1 MSGHLHHFGTRN
13 TNKETG
19 GCGNPSIKMCQC
31 LSLFTFV
38 YTDVHEH
45 ARARSHTMD
54 DKRVCPTGRCFS
66 GFADV
71 VGGKRTKILCP
82 VVLPFHYPPFYTP
95 PRLQDHSKQTL
106 YVSPQLGKSSR
117 LRTLKM
123 EPRARVQ
130 MCQGQGP
137 PNGQDSLTVPSACL
151 SHY

>member
-1 MSGHLHHFGTRN
+1 MSCHPHHFGTRN

-19 GCGNPSIKMCQC
+19 GCGNPSIKTCQC

-38 YTDVHEH
+38 YTDEHEH
-45 ARARSHTMD
+45 ARACAHTMEE
-54 DKRVCPTGRCFS
+54 KRVCLTGQCFS

-71 VGGKRTKILCP
+71 VSGKRTKILSP
-82 VVLPFHYPPFYTP
+82 VVLPFHYTPFYTP
-95 PRLQDHSKQTL
+95 PTPAGPLKLML

-137 PNGQDSLTVPSACL
+137 PNGQDYLTMPSACL